1 MALEQSPGSI
11 LAKRLSRRCVLSA
24 QDMRAVMAMT
34 FVMRDMSAGAYLIRE
49 GQRPT
54 KCQLIMAGSAV
65 RHKLTDE
72 GGRQIVSVLIASE
85 LADAQNLFLPE
96 SDHNVQALTRIRI
109 AEFDVEPMREL
120 VLGSAAIS
128 RAMWIEALTEASI
141 YREWLVN
148 VGRRDAR
155 RRIGHLLCEINA
167 RLSFTGIPEDSSF
180 ELPMTQEQLGDAV
193 GLTPVH
199 VNRVLKTLSQEGLIH
214 RDRRV
219 VTVPD
224 WPRLREVSDFD
235 RRYLHQD
242 VQVSGPAG

>member
-1 MALEQSPGSI
+1 
-11 LAKRLSRRCVLSA
+11 
-24 QDMRAVMAMT
+24 MRAVMAMT
-34 FVMRDMSAGAYLIRE
+34 FVMRDMNAGAYLVRE

-72 GGRQIVSVLIASE
+72 GGRQIVSVLIASD
-85 LADAQNLFLPE
+85 LADSQNLFLPE
-96 SDHNVQALTRIRI
+96 SDHNVQTLTRTRI
-109 AEFDVEPMREL
+109 AEFDMEPMREL
-120 VLGSAAIS
+120 VLGSAAIA
-128 RAMWIEALTEASI
+128 RAMWIEALSEASI

-155 RRIGHLLCEINA
+155 RRIGHLLCEINE
-167 RLSFTGIPEDSSF
+167 RLSFTGGADESSF

-199 VNRVLKTLSQEGLIH
+199 VNRVLKTLGQEGLIQ

-219 VTVPD
+219 ISVSD
-224 WPRLREVSDFD
+224 WPRLREASGFD

-242 VQVSGPAG
+242 IQASGPAA